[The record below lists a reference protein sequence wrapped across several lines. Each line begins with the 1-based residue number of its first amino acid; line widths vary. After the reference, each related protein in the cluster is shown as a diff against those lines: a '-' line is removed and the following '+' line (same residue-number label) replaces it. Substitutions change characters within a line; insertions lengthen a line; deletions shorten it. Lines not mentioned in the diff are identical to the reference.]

1 MRFKRFVTNS
11 TLHNTTGEQNRRPVV
26 LNTYLLLPALA
37 SHGSRWPRNTYSSL
51 RRRTVMNAARFLT
64 RSVAG
69 RGVSRLIAAGLA
81 TIIGGSISPSLF
93 AGPQAPQQAVEQSAQ
108 VSGQMQH
115 EVGVPTPLAA
125 LVEEAEK
132 NDPTILAAER
142 AARAARFVAPQM
154 SALPDPQFT
163 LQQFN
168 VGSPRPFAGYTNSEF
183 AYIGLGAS
191 QQLPYPGKLK
201 LRGEVA
207 DRDAA
212 AARVHVEVVL
222 QDEIEMLKTTYLRL
236 AYLQQTLG
244 IIQRNAAL
252 LEQVEHQAE
261 AHYSTGM
268 GNQQD
273 VLKAQLERTK
283 ILREI
288 SMHHQLVG
296 EAQATLKRILRR
308 PQDLPDIIAE
318 PVAATFLRYTA
329 SELLDKVREQ
339 NPNIHENAA
348 MVQRNQTAVEL
359 AQKEFLPDFGVSYMY
374 ENTDRKFRDYYQLS
388 FNVNFP
394 RRKPRQAALAQAQ
407 VNVERAQAD
416 LDTQLQTALAEV
428 QKQYV
433 MVKTSEEQLLIY
445 RDGLI
450 PQAQATIQAGLASY
464 QSNREDFETL
474 FSSFMDVLSLNLE
487 YQQTLRDHETA
498 LAHIERLTGVT
509 LP

>member
-1 MRFKRFVTNS
+1 MEDIRFLAWKGVGRNS
-11 TLHNTTGEQNRRPVV
+11 LQSIVFGLIAVLAGGVSPNLFAAPQRIGEQ
-26 LNTYLLLPALA
+26 
-37 SHGSRWPRNTYSSL
+37 G
-51 RRRTVMNAARFLT
+51 
-64 RSVAG
+64 
-69 RGVSRLIAAGLA
+69 
-81 TIIGGSISPSLF
+81 
-93 AGPQAPQQAVEQSAQ
+93 QSAQ
-108 VSGQMQH
+108 ASGQMDH
-115 EVGVPTPLAA
+115 GTGIPTPLAV
-125 LVEEAEK
+125 LIEEAK
-132 NDPTILAAER
+132 RNDPAIRAAEQTAK
-142 AARAARFVAPQM
+142 AATFVAPQM

-163 LQQFN
+163 LQQFS

-183 AYIGLGAS
+183 AYIGIGAS

-201 LRGEVA
+201 LRGAVA
-207 DRDAA
+207 DRDADTA
-212 AARVHVEVVL
+212 KAHIEVVL
-222 QDEIEMLKTTYLRL
+222 QDEIETLKTTYFHL

-244 IIQRNAAL
+244 TLERNAAL
-252 LEQVEHQAE
+252 LEQVEQQTE
-261 AHYSTGM
+261 AHYSSGQ

-283 ILREI
+283 ILREV

-296 EAQATLKRILRR
+296 EDQAELKRILRR
-308 PQDLPDIIAE
+308 SQDSPDIIAD
-318 PVAATFLRYTA
+318 PIADTFLRYTA
-329 SELLDKVREQ
+329 AELLDKVREA
-339 NPNIHENAA
+339 NPNIHENSA
-348 MVQRNQTAVEL
+348 MVQRNQTAVDL
-359 AQKEFLPDFGVSYMY
+359 AQKEFRPDFGVSYMY
-374 ENTDRKFRDYYQLS
+374 ENTDRKFRDYYELS

-407 VNVERAQAD
+407 VNVERAQTD
-416 LDTQLQTALAEV
+416 LDTQLQVALAEV

-450 PQAQATIQAGLASY
+450 PQAQATIQAGLAAY

-487 YQQTLRDHETA
+487 YQQTILDHETA